1 METCILKKI
10 PPIEQ
15 QGAFPDGRAAQ
26 KGNHGAMDFA
36 ALNNQ
41 IPLPDEAARAA
52 CKARWDA
59 VAKPLG
65 SLGLLET
72 AVQRIAALTGSADV
86 SLAKRTLLVLCADN
100 GVVCEGVTQADSS
113 VTRHVAQSL
122 AAGTSSVCRMA
133 AVARCSVVPVDM
145 GMLAPV
151 AGVLNRRVR
160 AGTGDIAKGPA
171 MTRAQA
177 EKAIQAGIDLAQAQK
192 EAGAQIV
199 ATGEMGIGNTT
210 TSAAVAGVLLGVD
223 PAAEAGRG
231 AGLSDAGLARKRA
244 ALRRAVTINR
254 PDPNDPLGV
263 LAAVGGLDLAGLC
276 GVFLGCALARVPV
289 VVDGCISATAA
300 LAAVRLCP
308 RAGAAMLASHLPDE
322 PMGAPLLRALGL
334 KPPLHAGMR
343 LGEGTGAVSL
353 LPLLDMALAVYHTA
367 GSFGDIGVAPY
378 TPQEGSSCTRS

>member
-1 METCILKKI
+1 
-10 PPIEQ
+10 
-15 QGAFPDGRAAQ
+15 
-26 KGNHGAMDFA
+26 MDFA
-36 ALNNQ
+36 AINNQ
-41 IPLPDEAARAA
+41 ISSPDEADCTA

-72 AVQRIAALTGSADV
+72 AVQRIAALTGNADV

-100 GVVCEGVTQADSS
+100 GVVREGVTQTDSS
-113 VTRHVAQSL
+113 VTRQVAQSL
-122 AAGTSSVCRMA
+122 AAGVSSVCRMA

-151 AGVLNRRVR
+151 AGVLDRRVR

-177 EKAIQAGIDLAQAQK
+177 EEAIQAGIDLALAQK
-192 EAGAQIV
+192 AAGAQIV

-210 TSAAVAGVLLGVD
+210 TSAAVASVLLGVD
-223 PAAEAGRG
+223 PAAGAGRG

-244 ALRRAVTINR
+244 ALRRAVAINR
-254 PDPNDPLGV
+254 PDPDDPLGV

-334 KPPLHAGMR
+334 EPPLHAGLR

-367 GSFGDIGVAPY
+367 GSFGDIGVVPY
-378 TPQEGSSCTRS
+378 TPQEGSPCTRS

>member
-1 METCILKKI
+1 M
-10 PPIEQ
+10 
-15 QGAFPDGRAAQ
+15 
-26 KGNHGAMDFA
+26 NFA

-41 IPLPDEAARAA
+41 ISLPDEAARAA

-72 AVQRIAALTGSADV
+72 AVQRIAALTGNADI
-86 SLAKRTLLVLCADN
+86 SLAQRTVLVLCADN
-100 GVVCEGVTQADSS
+100 GVVREGVTQTDSS
-113 VTRHVAQSL
+113 VTRQVAQSL
-122 AAGTSSVCRMA
+122 ALGTSSVCRMA

-151 AGVLNRRVR
+151 AGVLDRRVR
-160 AGTGDIAKGPA
+160 AGTGDIAKEPA

-177 EKAIQAGIDLAQAQK
+177 EEAIRTGIDLARMQK
-192 EAGAQIV
+192 AAGAQII

-210 TSAAVAGVLLGVD
+210 TSAAVAGVLLGID

-244 ALRRAVTINR
+244 ALRRAVAVNR
-254 PDPNDPLGV
+254 PDPADPLGV

-276 GVFLGCALARVPV
+276 GVFLGCALARLPV

-308 RAGAAMLASHLPDE
+308 RAVVAMLASHLPDE
-322 PMGAPLLRALGL
+322 PIGAPLLRALGL
-334 KPPLHAGMR
+334 EPPLHAGLR

-353 LPLLDMALAVYHTA
+353 LPLLDMALAVYNTA
-367 GSFGDIGVAPY
+367 GSFDDIGVAPY
-378 TPQEGSSCTRS
+378 TPQGGSPCTRS